1 MEDLKIIELYFARSE
16 EAIRQTQKKYGRYCF
31 AIANNILCD
40 ESDSQEC
47 VNDTYLMVWDTIPP
61 KKPERFS
68 VYIGKL
74 TRNLSISKLRKNNA
88 LKRSTKSDV
97 VWDEIEDLIPDPV
110 ADLADTVILKEA
122 INRFLRELSKKD
134 RMIFVKRYW
143 YMSPSKDIAKDLGVS
158 DSYVRLK
165 LFRLRNDF
173 KEFLSR
179 EGIEV

>member
-122 INRFLRELSKKD
+122 INRFLRELSKD
-134 RMIFVKRYW
+134 ETGFFI
-143 YMSPSKDIAKDLGVS
+143 SS
-158 DSYVRLK
+158 
-165 LFRLRNDF
+165 LFLP
-173 KEFLSR
+173 
-179 EGIEV
+179 

>member
-1 MEDLKIIELYFARSE
+1 MEDSKIIELYFARSE
-16 EAIRQTQKKYGRYCF
+16 DAIRQTQKKYGRYCF

-47 VNDTYLMVWDTIPP
+47 VNDTYLKVWDTIPP
-61 KKPERFS
+61 NKPERFS

-74 TRNLSISKLRKNNA
+74 TRNLSISKLRKSNA
-88 LKRSTKSDV
+88 LKRSTKTDV

-110 ADLADTVILKEA
+110 ADLADRVILKEA

-134 RMIFVKRYW
+134 RLIFVKRYW

-165 LFRLRNDF
+165 LFRLRNEF

-179 EGIEV
+179 EGIDV

>member
-179 EGIEV
+179 EGIDV

>member
-1 MEDLKIIELYFARSE
+1 MEDAKIIELYFARSE
-16 EAIRQTQKKYGRYCF
+16 DAIRQTQKKYGRYCF

-47 VNDTYLMVWDTIPP
+47 VNDTYLKVWDTIPP
-61 KKPERFS
+61 NKPERFS

-74 TRNLSISKLRKNNA
+74 TRNLSISKLRKSNA
-88 LKRSTKSDV
+88 LKRSTKTDV

-110 ADLADTVILKEA
+110 ADLADRVILKEA

-134 RMIFVKRYW
+134 RLIFVKRYW

-165 LFRLRNDF
+165 LFRLRNEF

-179 EGIEV
+179 EGIDV

>member
-1 MEDLKIIELYFARSE
+1 
-16 EAIRQTQKKYGRYCF
+16 
-31 AIANNILCD
+31 
-40 ESDSQEC
+40 
-47 VNDTYLMVWDTIPP
+47 MVWDTIPP

-143 YMSPSKDIAKDLGVS
+143 YMSPSKDIAKDLGVI

-179 EGIEV
+179 EGIDV